1 MAQQVS
7 TNEIR
12 GGFKVEVEGQ
22 PYTIISNE
30 FVKPGKGQ
38 AFNRIKMKH
47 LLSGRVIERTYK
59 SGDKIDVADV
69 SETEMR
75 LLYKEADGVVFMD
88 EKSYE
93 QIKIAFESMGD
104 TSQWLLDDHVY
115 NVIFYNGS
123 PVNVEAPTF
132 IEMIITE
139 TSPGVRGD
147 TASGRVMKPAI
158 LESGAKIQVPIFV
171 DQGEKIKV
179 DTRTGEYVSRV
190 SS

>member
-1 MAQQVS
+1 MAQMS

-12 GGFKVEVEGQ
+12 GGVKVEVEGQ

-59 SGDKIDVADV
+59 SGDKLDLADV
-69 SETEMR
+69 SESEMR
-75 LLYKEADGVVFMD
+75 LLYKEGDGAIFMD

-93 QIKIAFESMGD
+93 QLKIPFTSIGD
-104 TSQWLLDDHVY
+104 TAQWLLDDHLY
-115 NVIFYNGS
+115 EVIFYNGT
-123 PVNVEAPTF
+123 PVTVEAPTF
-132 IEMIITE
+132 MEMVITE

-158 LESGAKIQVPIFV
+158 VESGAKIQVPIFV
-171 DQGEKIKV
+171 EQGEKIKV

>member
-12 GGFKVEVEGQ
+12 GGMKLISEGQ

-47 LLSGRVIERTYK
+47 LLTGRVIERTFK
-59 SGDKIDVADV
+59 SGEKLDVADV
-69 SETEMR
+69 SETQMR
-75 LLYKEADGVVFMD
+75 MLYKETDGVVFMD
-88 EKSYE
+88 EKSFE
-93 QIKIAFESMGD
+93 QIKIGFDNLGD
-104 TSQWLLDDHVY
+104 TLQWLLDDHLY
-115 NVIFYNGS
+115 GVIFYNGA

-132 IEMIITE
+132 IEMVITE
-139 TSPGVRGD
+139 TSPGARGD

-158 LESGAKIQVPIFV
+158 LESGAKIQIPIFV

>member
-12 GGFKVEVEGQ
+12 GGYKVEVEGQ

-47 LLSGRVIERTYK
+47 LLTGRVIEKTFK
-59 SGDKIDVADV
+59 SGDKFDVADV
-69 SETEMR
+69 NELEMR
-75 LLYKEADGVVFMD
+75 LLYKEAEGVVFMD
-88 EKSYE
+88 EKSFE
-93 QIKIAFESMGD
+93 QMTIPFANIGD
-104 TSQWLLDDHVY
+104 TEQWLIDDHLY

-123 PVNVEAPTF
+123 PVSVAAPTF
-132 IEMIITE
+132 IEMVITE

-147 TASGRVMKPAI
+147 TASGRVLKPAI

-171 DQGEKIKV
+171 EQGEKIKV

-190 SS
+190 